1 MVFAGRYHFTNQIS
15 RLLLDHRFDGLYLST
30 GAHQKVIRQEDVEL
44 IHTKSGCHCVTL
56 LTILKV
62 DDQTVVRSFVVDDFT
77 ETPTAV
83 QAVITRYHG
92 FELRAVRKQFRILF
106 DESIYGLFIHNN
118 CLSMS

>member
-1 MVFAGRYHFTNQIS
+1 M
-15 RLLLDHRFDGLYLST
+15 
-30 GAHQKVIRQEDVEL
+30 
-44 IHTKSGCHCVTL
+44 TL

-62 DDQTVVRSFVVDDFT
+62 DDQTVVCSVIVYDFT

-83 QAVITRYHG
+83 QTVVTRHHG
-92 FELRAVRKQFRILF
+92 FKLRTVRKQFRILF